1 MVVFGI
7 GKRKLL
13 FLILRSAVSA
23 TYAHKMELRHL
34 RYFVIVAKELNYRRA
49 AEILHV
55 AHPSLS
61 KQIKDL
67 EYELDVRLFDRNTKG
82 VKLTSAGHVFL
93 EQALGVLAKA
103 EEGVFAARGAAAG
116 KSGKLSI
123 GHVGPMS
130 AEFLPTA
137 LSLFL
142 QKHPNVDINLQ
153 EIDPT
158 DQIAH
163 LETKN
168 IQVAFTFND
177 PSDVVPAHMDH
188 MVLMNTEP
196 VILMS
201 DKNELAHKTQITPQ
215 ELAQQT
221 IICFST
227 TSESIDHAAKVK
239 DLFDLYGLTPKPF
252 KRAGSYDTLF
262 TMALCNHGVIVAPKL
277 SKIKP
282 PQGLVARPLVQTTT
296 DYRIELRAVW
306 SRDENSVNVINF
318 LEILKKSLPEPK
330 KLFSK
335 AK

>member
-1 MVVFGI
+1 MQLMVI
-7 GKRKLL
+7 N
-13 FLILRSAVSA
+13 
-23 TYAHKMELRHL
+23 MELRHL

-93 EQALGVLAKA
+93 EEALGILAKA
-103 EEGVFAARGAAAG
+103 EEGVFAARGAAVG

-130 AEFLPTA
+130 AEFLPPA
-137 LSLFL
+137 LSLFS
-142 QKHPNVDINLQ
+142 QKYPKVDINLQ

-163 LETKN
+163 LETKK

-188 MVLMNTEP
+188 MVLLNTEP

-201 DKNELAHKTQITPQ
+201 DKNYLAEKTQITPQ

-227 TSESIDHAAKVK
+227 TSGSIDHAAKVK
-239 DLFDLYGLTPKPF
+239 EFFELNGLIPKPF

-262 TMALCNHGVIVAPKL
+262 TMALCNQGVIVAPKL
-277 SKIKP
+277 SKTNP
-282 PQGLVARPLVQTTT
+282 PQGLVARQLVQIRAN
-296 DYRIELRAVW
+296 YRIQLRAVW

-318 LEILKKSLPEPK
+318 LELLKQSLPEPTNTISTKTK
-330 KLFSK
+330 KIK
-335 AK
+335 